1 MADVDRHSMMHP
13 MEEFSARTTESQSRI
28 NGRNN
33 KAEKL
38 NFNIS
43 PLVRLSLLIYAL
55 V

>member
-38 NFNIS
+38 NFNIF
-43 PLVRLSLLIYAL
+43 P
-55 V
+55 